1 MARKGSWTDGSG
13 QAGSG
18 GSVGDAAD
26 SPFAALAKLRES
38 LPAATPSES
47 ARPAAGA
54 PAKAGPARP
63 PGPVRTAPGP
73 ARAVVRLERKG
84 RGGKDATLITHLG
97 LAPAELE
104 VWTKAL
110 KAQLGCGGAV
120 EGDEIVLQGDLRKRV
135 GPLLEARG
143 VRKVTIG

>member
-1 MARKGSWTDGSG
+1 MAKKGSWTDGAAQPG
-13 QAGSG
+13 MG

-38 LPAATPSES
+38 LPAATPNES

-54 PAKAGPARP
+54 PAKAGPAGAA
-63 PGPVRTAPGP
+63 GPVRTAPGP